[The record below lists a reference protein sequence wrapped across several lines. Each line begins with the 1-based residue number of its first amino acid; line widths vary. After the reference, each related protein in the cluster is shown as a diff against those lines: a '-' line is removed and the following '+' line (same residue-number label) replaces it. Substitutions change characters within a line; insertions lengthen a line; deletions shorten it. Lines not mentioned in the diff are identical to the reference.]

1 MQKFRNLISSNSN
14 ATRISAS
21 IDIGSHG
28 IKVIVSEANT
38 NEERAKPKIIGV
50 GYALSKSIRRGYI
63 TNIEE
68 VAESIREA
76 VSMAEKSSNYR
87 ITKAYLGIGGLG
99 LFASSFSGSTELGAK
114 ETEITSANI
123 SSLTD
128 EIEENLP
135 DTFTIN
141 RKVMHAVPLSFKVD
155 GKPVIGKAVGMYG
168 KTLECKSLF
177 VACLSQ
183 HIDDFIEAVELAGIE
198 VDDVAASPLA
208 ASLATVN
215 KAQQMA
221 GLVLINIGAETT
233 SVSVFE
239 NGAPM
244 SIEVIPLGSGD
255 ITNDIALGFKISLEE
270 AERIKIARPETIPYP
285 RKKLEEIISAR
296 LSDIFDL
303 VETHL
308 KKIGRSSLLP
318 AGAVITGGG
327 ALSPFIEQVAKTSLK
342 LPIRKAG
349 IKFDGKTALQIKDG
363 TWAVAYGLT
372 ILGINSS
379 SEDSSPINIFKGRLL
394 KKAKLNLVAWI
405 KKILP

>member
-1 MQKFRNLISSNSN
+1 MSKFRNLISPSST
-14 ATRISAS
+14 ATRISAG
-21 IDIGSHG
+21 IDIGSHSV
-28 IKVIVSEANT
+28 KVIVSEAST
-38 NEERAKPKIIGV
+38 PEERIKPKIIGV
-50 GYALSKSIRRGYI
+50 GYALSKSVRRGYI

-68 VAESIREA
+68 VAEAIREA
-76 VSMAEKSSNYR
+76 VSMAEKASNYR

-99 LFASSFSGSTELGAK
+99 LFASSFSGSAELGQR
-114 ETEITSANI
+114 ETEITAGTIAN
-123 SSLTD
+123 LTD

-135 DTFTIN
+135 ETFTIN
-141 RKVMHAVPLSFKVD
+141 RRIMHAVPLTYKVD
-155 GKPVIGKAVGMYG
+155 GKPVIGKAIGMLG

-177 VACLSQ
+177 IACLAQ
-183 HIDDFIEAVELAGIE
+183 HIQDFIDAVELAGIE
-198 VDDVAASPLA
+198 IEDVAASPLA

-215 KAQQMA
+215 KSQQMA
-221 GLVLINIGAETT
+221 GLVLVNVGAETT

-239 NGAPM
+239 NGAPI
-244 SIEVIPLGSGD
+244 SIEILPLGSGD

-270 AERIKIARPETIPYP
+270 AERIKNARPESIPYP

-303 VETHL
+303 VESHL

-318 AGAVITGGG
+318 AGAVVTGGG
-327 ALSPFIEQVAKTSLK
+327 ALSPFIEQVVKTSLK
-342 LPIRKAG
+342 LPVRKAG
-349 IKFDGKTALQIKDG
+349 IKFDGKSTVTVKDG

-379 SEDSSPINIFKGRLL
+379 SEDSHSINIFKGRFV
-394 KKAKLNLVAWI
+394 KTAKNSFIAWI

>member
-1 MQKFRNLISSNSN
+1 MQKFRNLISQSST
-14 ATRISAS
+14 ATRISVG
-21 IDIGSHG
+21 IDIGSYG
-28 IKVIVSEANT
+28 IKVIVAEANSP
-38 NEERAKPKIIGV
+38 EERAKPKIIGV
-50 GYALSKSIRRGYI
+50 GYAQSKSVRRGYI
-63 TNIEE
+63 TSIED
-68 VAESIREA
+68 VSESIKEA
-76 VSMAEKSSNYR
+76 VSQAEKSSNYR

-99 LFASSFSGSTELGAK
+99 LFASSFSGSTELGVK

-123 SSLTD
+123 SALTD

-135 DTFTIN
+135 ETFTIN
-141 RKVMHAVPLSFKVD
+141 RRVMHAVPLSFKVD
-155 GKPVIGKAVGMYG
+155 GKMVIGKAVGMYG

-177 VACLSQ
+177 VACLAQ
-183 HIDDFIEAVELAGIE
+183 HIQDFIDAVELAGIE
-198 VDDVAASPLA
+198 IDDVAASPLA
-208 ASLATVN
+208 ASLACVN

-221 GLVLINIGAETT
+221 GLVLVNIGAETT

-239 NGAPM
+239 NGAPI
-244 SIEVIPLGSGD
+244 SIEVLPLGSGD

-303 VETHL
+303 VEAHL

-318 AGAVITGGG
+318 AGAVVTGGG
-327 ALSPFIEQVAKTSLK
+327 ALSPFVEQVAKSSLK

-349 IKFDGKTALQIKDG
+349 IKFDGKSTVSIKDG

-379 SEDSSPINIFKGRLL
+379 SEDSHSINIFKGRLL
-394 KKAKLNLVAWI
+394 KKAKINFVAWI

>member
-1 MQKFRNLISSNSN
+1 MQKFRNLISQSST
-14 ATRISAS
+14 ATRISVG
-21 IDIGSHG
+21 IDIGSYG
-28 IKVIVSEANT
+28 IKVIVAEASNS
-38 NEERAKPKIIGV
+38 EERAKPKIIGV
-50 GYALSKSIRRGYI
+50 GYAQSKSVRRGYI
-63 TNIEE
+63 TSIEE
-68 VAESIREA
+68 VSESIKEA
-76 VSMAEKSSNYR
+76 VSQAEKSSNYR

-99 LFASSFSGSTELGAK
+99 LFASSFSGSTELGTK

-123 SSLTD
+123 SALTD

-135 DTFTIN
+135 ETFTIN
-141 RKVMHAVPLSFKVD
+141 RRVMHAVPLSFKVD
-155 GKPVIGKAVGMYG
+155 GKTVIGKAIGMYG
-168 KTLECKSLF
+168 KTLECKCLF
-177 VACLSQ
+177 VACLAQ
-183 HIDDFIEAVELAGIE
+183 HIQDFIDAVELAGIE
-198 VDDVAASPLA
+198 IDDVAASPLA

-221 GLVLINIGAETT
+221 GLVLVNIGAETT

-239 NGAPM
+239 NGAPI
-244 SIEVIPLGSGD
+244 SIEILPLGSGD

-303 VETHL
+303 VESHL

-318 AGAVITGGG
+318 AGAVVTGGG
-327 ALSPFIEQVAKTSLK
+327 ALSPFIEQVAKSSLK

-349 IKFDGKTALQIKDG
+349 IKFDGKSTVQIKDG

-372 ILGINSS
+372 ILGINSLS
-379 SEDSSPINIFKGRLL
+379 DDSHSINIFKGRFV
-394 KKAKLNLVAWI
+394 KKAKSSFLAWI
-405 KKILP
+405 KTILP